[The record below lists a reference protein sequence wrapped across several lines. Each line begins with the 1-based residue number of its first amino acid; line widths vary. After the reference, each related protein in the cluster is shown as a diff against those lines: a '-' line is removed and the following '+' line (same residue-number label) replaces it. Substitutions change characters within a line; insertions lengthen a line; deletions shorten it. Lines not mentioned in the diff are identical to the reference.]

1 MSICSYSE
9 GSKTKL
15 VWFGS
20 QSFENLTFGQPSL
33 FYIKW
38 SRLAKFW
45 PPFCFFRYQMVPNV
59 RNQNQSK
66 SECQNILI
74 FNGIPNHILS
84 HQNSDEL
91 GFRFSD
97 YDCAVRHPPGTQ
109 CQRQPE
115 DFRPRAEHNRTCPGS
130 GRSSPIFRPSC
141 SDRSEAWQE
150 WIWRSPG
157 GLDRGLGALL
167 RPRLVEREGE
177 WHLVEKKLILKI
189 EHWQSN
195 LGIKIR
201 SLGPSAETRV
211 PKY

>member
-1 MSICSYSE
+1 MVYA
-9 GSKTKL
+9 SKIL
-15 VWFGS
+15 AAI
-20 QSFENLTFGQPSL
+20 L
-33 FYIKW
+33 FLRI
-38 SRLAKFW
+38 SNGPER
-45 PPFCFFRYQMVPNV
+45 
-59 RNQNQSK
+59 SK
-66 SECQNILI
+66 SKPFKIRMSKHSD
-74 FNGIPNHILS
+74 FNGIRNPILS
-84 HQNSDEL
+84 HQYSDEL

-97 YDCAVRHPPGTQ
+97 YDCAVQHPPGTQ

-150 WIWRSPG
+150 WIWWSPG

-177 WHLVEKKLILKI
+177 WHLVEKKLVKKI
-189 EHWQSN
+189 EHCQSN

-201 SLGPSAETRV
+201 GLGPSAETRV